1 MMLERAGHHVTTA
14 MGEDEV
20 RGACEQHS
28 FDVVVVGQTVVAP
41 EKARIL
47 RLVRKLC
54 RGVKVL
60 ELYQPHYGKM
70 LAEADAWLEVPAA
83 IPHDLVERVAELV
96 DDGPKPRKRRHA
108 G

>member
-1 MMLERAGHHVTTA
+1 MAN
-14 MGEDEV
+14 
-20 RGACEQHS
+20 
-28 FDVVVVGQTVVAP
+28 DVVVVGQTVVAP

-96 DDGPKPRKRRHA
+96 DDGPKSRKRRHA